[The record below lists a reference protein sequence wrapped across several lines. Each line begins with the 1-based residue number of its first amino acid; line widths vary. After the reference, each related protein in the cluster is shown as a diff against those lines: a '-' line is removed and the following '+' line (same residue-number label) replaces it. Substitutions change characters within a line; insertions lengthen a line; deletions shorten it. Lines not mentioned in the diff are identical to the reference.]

1 MPPDQCRRT
10 TNCPKLIGVDPC
22 TQASVCMLLEQ
33 HFVRPISS
41 AIEIE
46 SRGDTRC
53 SSNGERKANPVVRD
67 RVEAQPPQGP
77 QPPEL

>member
-1 MPPDQCRRT
+1 
-10 TNCPKLIGVDPC
+10 
-22 TQASVCMLLEQ
+22 MLLEQ